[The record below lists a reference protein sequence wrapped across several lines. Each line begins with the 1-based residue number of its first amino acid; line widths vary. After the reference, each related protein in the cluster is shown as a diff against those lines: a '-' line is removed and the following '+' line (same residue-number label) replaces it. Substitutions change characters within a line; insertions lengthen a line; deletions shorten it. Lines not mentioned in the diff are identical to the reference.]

1 MWCITS
7 DLLMPPALCQLGVV
21 CLLLIK
27 FVYVDWLSG
36 SLQIAVF
43 SLPAFPLLGTDV
55 DISLPSCQF
64 SQNFKEYNCLWDF
77 SFSEMSLISAKNPK
91 IVWREEHSE
100 IIQALFPPESSLTNR
115 ANTALIFWRSHS
127 KSYLMKKGFLR
138 LLMSNKEIVIDW
150 LLIFK
155 LCTL

>member
-1 MWCITS
+1 MHYFRFIYAPC
-7 DLLMPPALCQLGVV
+7 VV
-21 CLLLIK
+21 PIRSCVFAVIK

-77 SFSEMSLISAKNPK
+77 SFSEMYLISAKNPK

-100 IIQALFPPESSLTNR
+100 IIQALFPQESSLTNR

-127 KSYLMKKGFLR
+127 KSYLTKKGFRR
-138 LLMSNKEIVIDW
+138 LLMANKEIVIDW